1 MVLVRVHGDRSHE
14 RRKNIAFVM
23 VMLVHAVQSAM
34 PTLDCPH
41 LNSCE
46 TYYSNFV
53 SSVISLV
60 GQVASEASIVN

>member
-1 MVLVRVHGDRSHE
+1 
-14 RRKNIAFVM
+14 M

-53 SSVISLV
+53 SSVIVLV
-60 GQVASEASIVN
+60 GHVASEANIVN